1 VNTPL
6 GIAVMATS
14 LIQDKTD
21 VIAADL
27 KNKTLQQKQL
37 ISYIE
42 IVQETTQ
49 VSNKGLDRVIELM
62 QNFKQVAADQI
73 VEKTREINISSYI
86 TEVMTTLTNELKR
99 YNARY
104 QFIETDIELIITTI
118 PGALAQVLT
127 NLVNNSLRHGFEEQA
142 SGLITIEVEHFTLDE
157 VTIIYKDDGIGMSA
171 EVLNKVFEPFFTT
184 KRNKGGTGLGLN
196 IVYNI
201 VEQKL
206 EGHIVMTSIPGKGI
220 CCTITLPVMLAD
232 NAVSNSNAPLHLS

>member
-127 NLVNNSLRHGFEEQA
+127 NLVK
-142 SGLITIEVEHFTLDE
+142 IPYV
-157 VTIIYKDDGIGMSA
+157 M
-171 EVLNKVFEPFFTT
+171 VLKS
-184 KRNKGGTGLGLN
+184 RRRG
-196 IVYNI
+196 
-201 VEQKL
+201 
-206 EGHIVMTSIPGKGI
+206 
-220 CCTITLPVMLAD
+220 
-232 NAVSNSNAPLHLS
+232 